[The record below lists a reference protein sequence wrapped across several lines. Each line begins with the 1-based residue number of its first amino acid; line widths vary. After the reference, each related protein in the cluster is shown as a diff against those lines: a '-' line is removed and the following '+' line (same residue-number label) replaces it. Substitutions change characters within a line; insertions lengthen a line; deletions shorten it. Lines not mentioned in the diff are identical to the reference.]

1 MSAPFVHLH
10 LHSEYSLA
18 DSTIRIAE
26 LVKRCVALGQPAV
39 ALTDIDNLFATVK
52 FYKAAEA
59 AGLKPII
66 GADIGLADGNEA
78 ASRMTLLC
86 RDRSGYLTLSRLLS
100 RAWMEGH
107 RVDGVVVRPQWLRED
122 NGGLFALAG
131 RHSLAGRLATSS
143 RHELAEAWLA
153 DWQGSFGDR
162 LHLELTRTGRDGEE
176 AFNTFALHAAT
187 KRGIAVIASNDAR
200 FLDADGFEAHEAR
213 VCISTG
219 RVLDDPKRPKDYSP
233 EQYLKSSQQMAELFA
248 DIPDA
253 ISNAVA
259 LATRCNVELK
269 LGQYALP
276 AFPVPSEHTIESWL
290 RKQSRE
296 GLARRLEKAPLAQG
310 KSREVYDARLET
322 ELGVIL
328 TMGFPG
334 YFLIVAD
341 FINWA
346 KRHDIPVGPGRGSGA
361 GSLVAWALGITD
373 LDPLPYDLLFERF
386 LNPERVSMPDFD
398 IDFCMDRRDEVID
411 YVARK
416 YGRDKVSQIITYGTM
431 AAKAVVRDTGRVLG
445 HPYGF
450 VDSIAKLIPM
460 TLGIC
465 LDDALGESEA
475 ARKNPTLASTEL
487 IERYRSEDDVRDLL
501 DLARS
506 LEDLT
511 RNAGKH
517 AGGVVIAPSPL
528 SDFCPLFAE
537 HDGQGRGKSPVTQFD
552 KDDVEAIGLV
562 KFDFLGL
569 RTLTIIDWAVK
580 AINKR
585 RQASVSLLP
594 LAGRGGALANQ
605 GSRDDERL
613 SAMREGRGAERGGPA
628 PEKRRPDEGAP
639 QAPLDIT
646 TLPLDDTATYELFT
660 RGDSVAVFQ
669 FESRGMRELLKRARP
684 DTFEDIIA
692 LAALFRPGP
701 LGSGMDK
708 DWVDRKH
715 GNAAVSYAHPL
726 LEPVLAPTYGV
737 IVYQE
742 QVMQIAQVLAG
753 YSLGGAD
760 LLRRAMGKKNATEMA
775 KERAKFE
782 DGCAQRGI
790 ATRVASPIFDLM
802 EKFAEYGFNKSHS
815 AAYALVA
822 YQTAWLKVHYP
833 AEFMAAVLSSDM
845 DNTDKVVGFLDEA
858 RVMGLTVLPPDV
870 DASAYLFEAIDLPR
884 PDLPTH
890 VTSQASPV
898 RHMSGLA
905 ADQSAAVASDSR
917 AAHPCAATTI
927 RYGLGAVK
935 GVGRG
940 ACEAIVQARRAGPF
954 VDLLDF
960 CKRVDSGKL
969 NRRALEALAQAGAL
983 DRLGKNRA
991 SLMLQLPE
999 VLKATDQLA
1008 RERAAGQCS
1017 LFGGGLSGERMPGN
1031 AEAATPALHIDL
1043 PETDEWPLA
1052 QLLNGERDTLGHYLS
1067 GHPFDPYREELRGL
1081 VGHDLGDL
1089 ERIWEA
1095 RPESA
1100 RGGWRPELD
1109 TIVAGQVVAMRK
1121 KGDSQMFV
1129 QIEDGRGR
1137 LECAFFGETYSE
1149 FAALI
1154 ARDRLLVLQGGL
1166 REDAFSGGFA
1176 FKVQRCWDYAQV
1188 CTRFSQR
1195 LAIRLDLRVP
1205 GSWQRVDALLA
1216 RQRPGQT
1223 PLRLDLLRDGV
1234 AGTLDL
1240 NGTQSVRVDAD
1251 LVGTLRAQPGVR
1263 AVKLTLGKPWGN

>member
-1 MSAPFVHLH
+1 MSAARFVHLH

-18 DSTIRIAE
+18 DSTIRIGE
-26 LVKRCVALGQPAV
+26 MVKRCVKLGQPAV
-39 ALTDIDNLFATVK
+39 ALTDLDNLFAAVK
-52 FYKAAEA
+52 FYKAAEG

-86 RDRSGYLTLSRLLS
+86 RDRTGYLTLSRLLS

-107 RVDGVVVRPQWLRED
+107 RVDGVALRPEWLRED
-122 NGGLFALAG
+122 NTGLFALVG
-131 RHSLAGRLATSS
+131 RGSLAGRMATGN
-143 RHELAEAWLA
+143 RFDLAEAWLM
-153 DWQGSFGDR
+153 DWRGVFDDR
-162 LHLELTRTGRDGEE
+162 LHLELTRTGREGED
-176 AFNTFALHAAT
+176 AFNAFALHASAA
-187 KRGIAVIASNDAR
+187 RSLPLIASNDVR
-200 FLDADGFEAHEAR
+200 FLDAEGFDAHEAR
-213 VCISTG
+213 VCIASG
-219 RVLDDPKRPKDYSP
+219 RVLDDPKRPKDYSA
-233 EQYLKSSQQMAELFA
+233 EQYLKSSEDMQALFA
-248 DIPDA
+248 DVPDA
-253 ISNAVA
+253 IDNAFS
-259 LATRCNVELK
+259 LAMRCNVEMK
-269 LGQYALP
+269 LGEYALP

-290 RKQSRE
+290 RGTARD
-296 GLARRLEKAPLAQG
+296 GLDKRLEKNPLAPDKTRQD
-310 KSREVYDARLET
+310 YDARLEI
-322 ELGVIL
+322 ELDVIIK
-328 TMGFPG
+328 MGFPG

-346 KRHDIPVGPGRGSGA
+346 KDHDIPVGPGRGSGA

-416 YGRDKVSQIITYGTM
+416 YGRDRVSQIITYGTM

-450 VDSIAKLIPM
+450 VDGIAKLIPN
-460 TLGIC
+460 TLGIS
-465 LDDALGESEA
+465 LDDAMGESDA
-475 ARKNPTLASTEL
+475 AKQDNTLTSPDL
-487 IERYRSEDDVRDLL
+487 IQRYHAEEDVRDLM

-537 HDGQGRGKSPVTQFD
+537 HDGEGRGKNPVTQFD
-552 KDDVEAIGLV
+552 KDDVEAVGLV

-585 RQASVSLLP
+585 
-594 LAGRGGALANQ
+594 LANAQ
-605 GSRDDERL
+605 SVEP
-613 SAMREGRGAERGGPA
+613 GPA
-628 PEKRRPDEGAP
+628 MAYTRKDVATL
-639 QAPLDIT
+639 QFDIAA
-646 TLPLDDTATYELFT
+646 LPLDDRLSYELFA
-660 RGDSVAVFQ
+660 RGDTVAVFQ

-701 LGSGMDK
+701 LGSGMDRE
-708 DWVDRKH
+708 WVDRKH
-715 GNAAVSYAHPL
+715 GHTEVTYPHDS
-726 LEPVLAPTYGV
+726 LEPVLSPTYGV

-753 YSLGGAD
+753 YTLGGAD
-760 LLRRAMGKKNATEMA
+760 MLRRAMGKKKPEEMA

-782 DGCAQRGI
+782 AGCKERGI
-790 ATRVASPIFDLM
+790 EARQASPIFDLM

-845 DNTDKVVGFLDEA
+845 DNTDKVTAFLDEC

-870 DASAYLFEAIDLPR
+870 DQSAYMFEAKD
-884 PDLPTH
+884 
-890 VTSQASPV
+890 
-898 RHMSGLA
+898 
-905 ADQSAAVASDSR
+905 
-917 AAHPCAATTI
+917 AHTI

-940 ACEAIVQARRAGPF
+940 ACEAIVDARRAGEF
-954 VDLLDF
+954 DDLLDF

-969 NRRALEALAQAGAL
+969 NRRALEALTQAGAL
-983 DRLGKNRA
+983 DKLGRNRA

-1008 RERAAGQCS
+1008 KEREAGQVS
-1017 LFGGGLSGERMPGN
+1017 LFGGFET
-1031 AEAATPALHIDL
+1031 AAPALHLDL
-1043 PETDEWPLA
+1043 PEVDEWPLT
-1052 QLLNGERDTLGHYLS
+1052 QILHGERETLGHYLS
-1067 GHPFDPYREELRGL
+1067 GHPFDPYRDEVRGL
-1081 VGHDLGDL
+1081 IGNDLSGL
-1089 ERIWEA
+1089 EKIWEN
-1095 RPESA
+1095 RPEQ
-1100 RGGWRPELD
+1100 RGSWRQEVE
-1109 TIVAGQVVAMRK
+1109 TVVAGLVVGLRK

-1137 LECAFFGETYSE
+1137 IECAFFAETYAE
-1149 FAALI
+1149 FAPLLV
-1154 ARDRLLVLQGGL
+1154 RDRLLVIQGGL
-1166 REDAFSGGFA
+1166 REDSFSGGFA
-1176 FKVQRCWDYAQV
+1176 LRASRCWSFEQICEKHA
-1188 CTRFSQR
+1188 QR
-1195 LAIRLDLRVP
+1195 LSLRLDLREP
-1205 GSWQRVDALLA
+1205 GTMQRVDALLA
-1216 RQRPGQT
+1216 THRPGPT
-1223 PLRLDLLRDGV
+1223 PIRMDLLVQHGA
-1234 AGTLDL
+1234 AGSLDL
-1240 NGTQSVRVDAD
+1240 NGTQSIRADAE
-1251 LVGTLRAQPGVR
+1251 LPSRLRAMPGVR
-1263 AVKLTLGKPWGN
+1263 AVKLALGKPWGN